1 MDEKELLNGEV
12 EADKFFIIIPV
23 FASNFLKRDFD
34 DVRETEAYIN
44 NRPATKPRVVYS
56 YNCNCVGL
64 SVETKI
70 LYC

>member
-1 MDEKELLNGEV
+1 MNEKELLNGEV

-44 NRPATKPRVVYS
+44 NRLATKPRGCLV
-56 YNCNCVGL
+56 L
-64 SVETKI
+64 
-70 LYC
+70 